1 MPRSR
6 KQKSKKVKNNTRKN
20 SNNQSQSQS
29 GGLLKVSN
37 EQSGGQV
44 QGLSTYIELSIY
56 DKIDPTQNITLE
68 LNDLKSFYKENGLI
82 EEPNLFI
89 VSFRETT
96 DMAIDTIAAVINNF
110 TKKDDNSVE
119 EKKDDNSV
127 EEKKDD
133 NSEEEKKDDNSVE
146 EKKDDNSNKPIPN
159 KDAIINMFHSSVKS
173 NPNPNPNNIIHYE
186 IINKEKTIKFLLIVL
201 KFKLLYLN
209 QDDKIKEII
218 NVFKT
223 EKELEIQQF
232 LKIINEKKE
241 KIPPDNIFHD
251 DIKNIDLLN
260 ELFVKLSEALKPAKS
275 AKSAESAK
283 PKPNFDSITAK
294 NINQTAEWNEFEL
307 LVLEYFSK
315 DSNTIYGILAKFLGI
330 EDITSESEFVKPRDN
345 FFDLFKDSDES
356 DKAAK
361 TKIDFIM
368 STGKKDAEKVITE
381 LMKDIQDP
389 NKKISFF
396 SKLTGNK

>member
-20 SNNQSQSQS
+20 SNKQSQSQS

-96 DMAIDTIAAVINNF
+96 DMAIDTIATVINNF

-127 EEKKDD
+127 
-133 NSEEEKKDDNSVE
+133 EEKKDDNSVE

-159 KDAIINMFHSSVKS
+159 KDAIINMFSSSVKT

-218 NVFKT
+218 NMFNTENKTKIDIFKQ
-223 EKELEIQQF
+223 L
-232 LKIINEKKE
+232 IIEKKG
-241 KIPPDNIFHD
+241 KSPPDNIFHD

-260 ELFVKLSEALKPAKS
+260 ELFVKLFGALKPAES
-275 AKSAESAK
+275 AKSAEPAK

-307 LVLEYFSK
+307 LILEYFSK

-356 DKAAK
+356 DEAAK